1 SHIAG
6 QRQIGIRV
14 GNQDHT
20 FIHLA
25 IDIFEYPRILVRV
38 QAEIMTA
45 YTCVPGSRVF
55 AIALAAEDVVLN
67 TRDVLDVDAR
77 LDEVLGGGLSFRKNG
92 ERAALAGARLAK
104 YHGPA
109 NLGVIA
115 VHLWRELGSDDVAF
129 LKAALGRRVHPE
141 DFRSSG
147 GDQHKVVFGSAGPED
162 ASLA

>member
-1 SHIAG
+1 
-6 QRQIGIRV
+6 
-14 GNQDHT
+14 
-20 FIHLA
+20 
-25 IDIFEYPRILVRV
+25 
-38 QAEIMTA
+38 
-45 YTCVPGSRVF
+45 
-55 AIALAAEDVVLN
+55 
-67 TRDVLDVDAR
+67 
-77 LDEVLGGGLSFRKNG
+77 LGGGLSFRKNG

-147 GDQHKVVFGSAGPED
+147 GDQHKVVFGSTGPEEGLD
-162 ASLA
+162 FGDEFVFRHTGFRRVDKMP